1 MKKISVVAMLVVVIL
16 IGDWVDDLSCRTI
29 DVPVLMN
36 HLSNA
41 RRHLVPAILSETV
54 MPGSCRDKWLIHFRL
69 HV

>member
-1 MKKISVVAMLVVVIL
+1 VVAMLVVVIM

-29 DVPVLMN
+29 DGPVRMD

-41 RRHLVPAILSETV
+41 RRHLVPTILSETV
-54 MPGSCRDKWLIHFRL
+54 RPGACRDKWIIHFRL

>member
-1 MKKISVVAMLVVVIL
+1 MEKISVVAMLVVVIM

-29 DVPVLMN
+29 DGPVLMN

-41 RRHLVPAILSETV
+41 RRHLVPTILSETV
-54 MPGSCRDKWLIHFRL
+54 RLGSRRDEWMIHFRL